1 MPLQVAD
8 ALAADIIEERYAP
21 GERLNE
27 VQIAARWGV
36 SRSPLREA
44 LRILEKRG
52 MVVLT
57 PQRGARVTALSLD
70 EVDQLFE
77 MRAVLVGLASRRA
90 AARVDADAVRRLDT
104 MLLTLERSMHDAE
117 RYERASAAMTIEIA
131 SIGGSQL
138 LAEMIGS
145 FAHRIGRYARMGLDS
160 ATRRRTSI
168 GHWRSLVEALQAGDA
183 DRAEAIHRRL
193 ALDNRDEAV
202 KVLRRRMTSSHSPA

>member
-1 MPLQVAD
+1 MPLQIAD
-8 ALAADIIEERYAP
+8 ALAGDIIEGRFSP

-27 VQIAARWGV
+27 VQLAARWGV

-57 PQRGARVTALSLD
+57 PQLGARVTALSLD

-90 AARVDADAVRRLDT
+90 AARIDANSARRLDT
-104 MLLTLERSMHDAE
+104 MLLNLERSLHNAE
-117 RYERASAAMTIEIA
+117 RYERASAATTMEIA
-131 SIGGSQL
+131 VIGGSPPL
-138 LAEMIGS
+138 IEMIES

-160 ATRRRTSI
+160 AARRRTSI
-168 GHWRSLVEALQAGDA
+168 GHWRLLVETLQAGDA
-183 DRAEAIHRRL
+183 DRAEAIQRRL

-202 KVLRRRMTSSHSPA
+202 KVLRRKISDHSPA